1 MKRITLS
8 RAQTHEQNVH
18 ELTAWL
24 SAASS
29 TIVTRQPVSRTLHC
43 EHTGGSG
50 MALLNGST
58 DQIADQASRHASPK
72 P

>member
-29 TIVTRQPVSRTLHC
+29 TIVTRRPVSGVLHC
-43 EHTGGSG
+43 EHTGCSD
-50 MALLNGST
+50 MALLAEST
-58 DQIADQASRHASPK
+58 HQIADQASRHAHPRR
-72 P
+72 